1 MRRIG
6 LLLLLLVLTA
16 ATTAG
21 AEGDNWYTYEEG
33 MLAAGANNK
42 PILIDFY
49 ADWCPPCVA
58 MEEGTYPD
66 SRVVS
71 EMSDFIGIKVDT
83 QKRIDIEKKY
93 LIEYYPTIVFLN
105 SKGEE
110 ISRHIGYLNPEGMV
124 EEIRKVRDINNNDVE
139 EAPDINNNDTAETLD
154 INNNDIAEAPDINNN
169 DIAETLDINNNDIAK
184 APDINNNDIAEAPD
198 INNNDIAKAPDI
210 NNNDIAEAPATGIIS
225 LLSVLSLV
233 FLLSRRK

>member
-1 MRRIG
+1 MVLKRAIFLFMI
-6 LLLLLLVLTA
+6 LLAIQPAYALETH
-16 ATTAG
+16 
-21 AEGDNWYTYEEG
+21 WYTYEEG

-83 QKRIDIEKKY
+83 QKRIDVETKY
-93 LIEYYPTIVFLN
+93 LIEYYPTVVFLN
-105 SKGEE
+105 PKGVE
-110 ISRHIGYLNPEGMV
+110 ISRHIGYLGPEEMV
-124 EEIRKVRDINNNDVE
+124 LEIEKARTILKSE
-139 EAPDINNNDTAETLD
+139 PEKASAEDTK
-154 INNNDIAEAPDINNN
+154 
-169 DIAETLDINNNDIAK
+169 K
-184 APDINNNDIAEAPD
+184 AS
-198 INNNDIAKAPDI
+198 
-210 NNNDIAEAPATGIIS
+210 ATGIIS
-225 LLSVLSLV
+225 LLSVLSLI